1 MDNFSEQLNSLKNIL
16 NSTNNNLKNR
26 APQSSETKLLN
37 SILNQ
42 LEKEHNER
50 VANEKKCNIFNIISL
65 FLALCSSICSIV
77 AICLQFGQ

>member
-50 VANEKKCNIFNIISL
+50 VANENRNLKISIIAGTISGL
-65 FLALCSSICSIV
+65 ISGLVILVIDLLIS
-77 AICLQFGQ
+77 